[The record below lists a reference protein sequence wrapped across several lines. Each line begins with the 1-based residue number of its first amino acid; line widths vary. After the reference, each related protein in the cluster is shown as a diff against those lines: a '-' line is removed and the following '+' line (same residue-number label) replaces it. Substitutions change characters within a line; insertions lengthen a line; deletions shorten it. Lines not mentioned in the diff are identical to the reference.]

1 MMNVMNAKCKFT
13 IDEVINLAENCYSV
27 GSANW
32 LRAQFE
38 DYVTVDDESLCDSL
52 GVTRQDVAD
61 LCVLRDIGFENVRWV
76 KDIFE
81 EFGGCWI
88 AEKIEHEVDGDK
100 HGGMLVCLSVR
111 VGRMLDE
118 YCKKE
123 SKNENDRIRNKVEDL
138 MYDLLDSLNKWNGNN
153 MRNVNRIILVLED
166 LENIFKRIRDKQ
178 IER

>member
-1 MMNVMNAKCKFT
+1 MKRRFT
-13 IDEVINLAENCYSV
+13 IDEVIDLTENCYSV

-38 DYVTVDDESLCDSL
+38 DYVTVDD
-52 GVTRQDVAD
+52 VVD
-61 LCVLRDIGFENVRWV
+61 LCNLRDLGFENVRWV

>member
-1 MMNVMNAKCKFT
+1 MMSVMSAKCKFT

-32 LRAQFE
+32 LRAQLE
-38 DYVTVDDESLCDSL
+38 DYVTADDVFDLCD
-52 GVTRQDVAD
+52 
-61 LCVLRDIGFENVRWV
+61 LREIGFENVRWV

-81 EFGGCWI
+81 EFGGCWV

-118 YCKKE
+118 VCEKE
-123 SKNENDRIRNKVEDL
+123 SKNENARIRNKVEDL
-138 MYDLLDSLNKWNGNN
+138 MYDLHDRLNKWNGNN
-153 MRNVNRIILVLED
+153 MRDVNRIILVLED

>member
-38 DYVTVDDESLCDSL
+38 DYVTVDD
-52 GVTRQDVAD
+52 VAD

-81 EFGGCWI
+81 EFGGCWV
-88 AEKIEHEVDGDK
+88 AEKCENERDGNK

-138 MYDLLDSLNKWNGNN
+138 MYDLHDSLNKWNGDN

>member
-38 DYVTVDDESLCDSL
+38 DYVTVDD
-52 GVTRQDVAD
+52 VAD

-88 AEKIEHEVDGDK
+88 AEKDEKDVDGDK